1 MVQILNLGGA
11 VRTSGNQAVALDTGG
26 DASIEGANETIF
38 FLTVEL
44 VEFSVTTANE
54 FLEISAGGRIV
65 LSSGMDEDSVI
76 FIDGIEIGT
85 IGTSTGDEFHINFNE
100 EATPARV
107 EVLLH
112 ALTYRNTSTAAV
124 VAEERSIRIQIGD
137 VDGQTSVV
145 ATALVAPLNAIVITS
160 GSPSVIGTAGDD
172 VFVVSS
178 SSSLQDVNLTG
189 GSGNDALHV
198 VGGGELSL
206 ANFTRLSGI
215 EALRG
220 SAEADSFSIHTRHLL
235 GLAEIDG
242 GSGSDTTDEL
252 LLSGSYFDF
261 RDKTLISIN
270 RIEMT
275 GGSSPVF
282 IFDVGNI
289 ETLFVPDDDNQ
300 GLICLIDLGTNGA
313 NAEFRLAGANLSQDQ
328 KDALVA
334 AGFDANNIY
343 DGAPPAMGGP
353 VTTGLHGDT
362 VGVAPGTTTLLAGE
376 DFAITASE
384 AIRKVRVAMA
394 DPAPGD
400 LLGIQEGGDIDL
412 DPAGIQQGGRIHVG
426 VSEGILTVVQP
437 GLIEVTFISGG
448 SVAATEALIEAMTY
462 TRPAGNTFAPRNI
475 VVSVTDDFD
484 RIASSTM
491 TVYGI
496 TPVNHAPT
504 AVKLNGQTGVS
515 VAENSAFAAALSA
528 SDPDGDALTFV
539 FDSAAPGGGN
549 AGGMFVIDAATQQL
563 RLAPGKSLDFETARN
578 HTVYVKALDGQGGV
592 SEAQPLT
599 ISVTDVDE
607 GTTPPPPPPS
617 DLVLVGTKRADRL
630 MGGDGNDML
639 YGKAGKDVLSG
650 GLGKDAF
657 VFDTRPNKKTNLDKI
672 ADYSVAD
679 DTIWLENKV
688 FTKLGKAA
696 KAMKLNKK
704 FFAFDKA
711 KDGNDHIVYVK
722 KTGALFYDQ
731 DGSGTAHAAVQIAT
745 LTKNLKGFS
754 AAEFF
759 VV

>member
-1 MVQILNLGGA
+1 MIQILNLGGS

-26 DASIEGANETIF
+26 DASIGGANGTIF

-44 VEFSVTTANE
+44 FEFSGATANE
-54 FLEISAGGRIV
+54 FLEITAGGRIA
-65 LSSGMDEDSVI
+65 LSSGMDEESVVS
-76 FIDGIEIGT
+76 IDGIEIGT
-85 IGTSTGDEFHINFNE
+85 IGSSTGDQFHINFNE

-112 ALTYRNTSTAAV
+112 ALTYRNTSTAV
-124 VAEERSIRIQIGD
+124 VTAEERSIRIQIGD
-137 VDGQTSVV
+137 VDGSTSVV
-145 ATALVAPLNAIVITS
+145 ATSLVAPLDAIVITS
-160 GSPSVIGTAGDD
+160 GSSSVTGTGGDD
-172 VFVVSS
+172 VFVISS
-178 SSSLQDVNLTG
+178 SPLLQDVDLTG

-198 VGGGELSL
+198 VGGGALSL
-206 ANFTRLSGI
+206 ANFTRFSGI

-242 GSGSDTTDEL
+242 GSGSDTTDKL

-270 RIEMT
+270 RIEIT

-282 IFDVGNI
+282 IFDAGNI
-289 ETLFVPDDDNQ
+289 ETLFVPDDDDQ

-334 AGFDANNIY
+334 VGFDANNIY
-343 DGAPPAMGGP
+343 DGAPPATGGP

-376 DFAITASE
+376 DFAIDAGE
-384 AIRKVRVAMA
+384 AIRKVRIAMA
-394 DPAPGD
+394 NPASGD
-400 LLGIQEGGDIDL
+400 LLGVQEGGDIDL
-412 DPAGIQQGGRIHVG
+412 RPAGIQQGGTIHVG
-426 VSEGILTVVQP
+426 VSEGILTVVEP

-448 SVAATEALIEAMTY
+448 SVAAAEALIEAMTY
-462 TRPAGNTFAPRNI
+462 TRPAVNAFAPRNI

-484 RIASSTM
+484 RTASSTV

-496 TPVNHAPT
+496 NGAPA
-504 AVKLNGQTGVS
+504 AVKLNGQTAVS

-539 FDSAAPGGGN
+539 FDTAAPGGGN
-549 AGGMFVIDAATQQL
+549 AGGMFVIDAATRQL
-563 RLAPGKSLDFETARN
+563 RLAPGKGLDFETARN

-599 ISVTDVDE
+599 ITVTDVDE
-607 GTTPPPPPPS
+607 RPP
-617 DLVLVGTKRADRL
+617 DLVLVGTRRADRL
-630 MGGDGNDML
+630 VGGDGNDL
-639 YGKAGKDVLSG
+639 LFGKLGKDVLTG
-650 GLGKDAF
+650 GLGRDAF
-657 VFDTRPNKKTNLDKI
+657 VFDTRPNKKTNLDRI

-696 KAMKLNKK
+696 KPVKLNKK

-754 AAEFF
+754 AAEFL